1 MTRITPEVVP
11 PGETAEAPAQLTA
24 KQRQALATRT
34 RLLAAAFEEF
44 QQHGLAGARV
54 DRIAERAGANKRLI
68 YVYFVDKETLFDT
81 VLEQHLEA
89 LIDGV
94 PFAVED
100 LPTYAADLF
109 DYLEQ
114 RPELLRLFTWRTLE
128 RGADAASSAPELASY
143 HDKVHAIDAA
153 QRAGA
158 VAGGVPAAH
167 VLAQILALAQ
177 FWALAAPALQ
187 AVEAVGVARRQLAGR
202 RRRSVYEA
210 TLRLTRPAAPRGA
223 GQ

>member
-1 MTRITPEVVP
+1 MTSTTSKADPVDEP
-11 PGETAEAPAQLTA
+11 AELTG
-24 KQRQALATRT
+24 KQRQARATRA
-34 RLLAAAFEEF
+34 RLLSAAFEEF

-54 DRIAERAGANKRLI
+54 DRIAERAGSNKRLI

-94 PFAVED
+94 PFTVED

-109 DYLEQ
+109 DYLDQ

-128 RGADAASSAPELASY
+128 RGVESASSEPELASY
-143 HDKVHAIDAA
+143 RDKVHAIDAA

-158 VAGGVPAAH
+158 LATGMPAAH
-167 VLAQILALAQ
+167 VLAAILALVQ
-177 FWALAAPALQ
+177 YWALASPALH
-187 AVEAVGVARRQLAGR
+187 AVEDVGVARGQLAGR

-210 TLRLTRPAAPRGA
+210 TLRLTRPAAPHDLE
-223 GQ
+223 